1 MPNNRMIRLNRPP
14 KPKWNVQAIIGMVA
28 FFGGMFLAVLT
39 GIFCKDIASISLV
52 LVILGII
59 VGVLNISDRDIMPF
73 LIAAVALVVVG
84 SGSFTILNDLVSG
97 LGTILNEIVN
107 YIARFMVPAAIISA
121 VRSMWRLAQPT

>member
-1 MPNNRMIRLNRPP
+1 MIL
-14 KPKWNVQAIIGMVA
+14 AI
-28 FFGGMFLAVLT
+28 LAGV
-39 GIFCKDIASISLV
+39 FWKDIASISLI

-59 VGVLNISDRDIMPF
+59 VGVLNITDRDIMPF

-84 SGSFTILNDLVSG
+84 SGSF
-97 LGTILNEIVN
+97 TILNEIVN